1 MIKAR
6 RLAIKE
12 DPSLLTKGDLLS
24 IMLQDPLF
32 ATDEE

>member
-6 RLAIKE
+6 REAIKE

-24 IMLQDPLF
+24 IML
-32 ATDEE
+32 